1 MRGALHNKA
10 LIIKA
15 LQRLAQVSSG
25 QLSKNRAAMVSAGDS
40 ISRLLITGLPM
51 AKRITITQQGK

>member
-25 QLSKNRAAMVSAGDS
+25 QLSQNRAAMVSKGNS
-40 ISRLLITGLPM
+40 INRLLITGLPI
-51 AKRITITQQGK
+51 AKRIVATQQGK